1 MSNNVIAQ
9 VSGGSKKVLDGVN
22 TVSDVKRELGATD
35 GYTAMVNGSPAQ
47 DNDSL
52 EDSDV
57 VTLAKAVK
65 GG

>member
-1 MSNNVIAQ
+1 MANNVIGQ
-9 VSGGSKKVLDGVN
+9 VSGGSKKVLDNVS
-22 TVSDVKRELGATD
+22 TVSDVKRELGATE

-47 DNDSL
+47 DNDGL
-52 EDSDV
+52 YEGDV